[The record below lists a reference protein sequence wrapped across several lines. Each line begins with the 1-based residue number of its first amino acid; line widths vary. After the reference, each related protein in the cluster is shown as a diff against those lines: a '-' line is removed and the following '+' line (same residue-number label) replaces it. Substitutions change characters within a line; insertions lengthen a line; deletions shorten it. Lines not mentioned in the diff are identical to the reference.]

1 MSQTDSVARHSTED
15 SIKHH
20 QTTKYVEKLLNLV
33 YGKISIWDS
42 DMAYWHWRG
51 FHSMF
56 SFLQYFWQIND
67 K

>member
-33 YGKISIWDS
+33 YGKISI
-42 DMAYWHWRG
+42 
-51 FHSMF
+51 
-56 SFLQYFWQIND
+56 
-67 K
+67 